1 MFPEIQQPYNVLYN
15 FNMYIAV
22 TTNLPGL
29 NDFSEWLWQIRIGDL
44 VWRFSRTKKT
54 QRGKMV
60 ILEEQLGIKL
70 MRFWTSQ
77 NCN

>member
-22 TTNLPGL
+22 TTNLPRL
-29 NDFSEWLWQIRIGDL
+29 NDFPEWLWQIRIGDL

-54 QRGKMV
+54 QMGKMV